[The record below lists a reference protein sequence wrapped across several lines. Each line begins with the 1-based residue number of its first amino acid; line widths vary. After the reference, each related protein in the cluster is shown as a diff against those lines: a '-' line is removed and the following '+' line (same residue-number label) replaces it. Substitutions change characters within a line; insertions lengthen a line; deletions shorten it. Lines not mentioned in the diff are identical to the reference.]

1 MKFKFSY
8 EKLLSHKQTLEE
20 IAQKNLAEAQ
30 SRLDD
35 AKAELE
41 GLFKAVD
48 DARARAFET
57 ERQGGMSQNSGALAD
72 EFANGQKIRIA
83 KQREVIRERNMD
95 VEQRQEELILAARER
110 KTLEKLRE
118 KKLEEFKTELKRKEQ
133 KDVDDMITMRFL
145 KKDRSLTG

>member
-8 EKLLSHKQTLEE
+8 QKLLAHKHTLEE

-30 SRLDD
+30 RRLDT
-35 AKAELE
+35 AKSELNA
-41 GLFKAVD
+41 LFKAVD
-48 DARARAFET
+48 EVRARAFEM
-57 ERQGGMSQNSGALAD
+57 ERQGGQSQSSGAIAD

-118 KKLEEFKTELKRKEQ
+118 KKLEEFKIENKRKEQ
-133 KDVDDMITMRFL
+133 KDTDDMITMRFL
-145 KKDRSLTG
+145 RKV

>member
-1 MKFKFSY
+1 MKFRYTY

-20 IAQKNLAEAQ
+20 IAQKNLADAQ
-30 SRLDD
+30 RRLDS
-35 AKAELE
+35 AKAELSA
-41 GLFKAVD
+41 LFKAVD
-48 DARARAFET
+48 DVRARAFEM
-57 ERQGGMSQNSGALAD
+57 ERQGGQSQNSGAIAD

-83 KQREVIRERNMD
+83 KQRDVIREMNMD

-118 KKLEEFKTELKRKEQ
+118 KKLEEFKTEQKRKEQ

-145 KKDRSLTG
+145 RKV

>member
-8 EKLLSHKQTLEE
+8 EKLLAHKYTLEE

-30 SRLDD
+30 RRLDT
-35 AKAELE
+35 AKAELNA
-41 GLFKAVD
+41 LFQAVD
-48 DARARAFET
+48 EVRARAFEM
-57 ERQGGMSQNSGALAD
+57 ERQGGQSQNSGAIAD

-83 KQREVIRERNMD
+83 KQRDIIRERNMD

-118 KKLEEFKTELKRKEQ
+118 KKLEEFKTDYKRKEQ
-133 KDVDDMITMRFL
+133 KEVDDMITMRFL
-145 KKDRSLTG
+145 RKV

>member
-8 EKLLSHKQTLEE
+8 EKLLAHKQTLEE

-30 SRLDD
+30 RSLDE
-35 AKAELE
+35 AKAVLSD
-41 GLFKAVD
+41 LFKAVD
-48 DARARAFET
+48 EVRARAFEM
-57 ERQGGMSQNSGALAD
+57 ERQGGQSQNSGSIAD

-83 KQREVIRERNMD
+83 RQRTVIRDRNMM

-118 KKLEEFKTELKRKEQ
+118 KKIEEFKTDQKRKEQ
-133 KDVDDMITMRFL
+133 KEVDDMITMRFL
-145 KKDRSLTG
+145 RKV